1 MSSNQETIVAIASG
15 TGGAI
20 ALIRISGPDAIAI
33 ADRIFSGVSNKS
45 LTQSKGF
52 TLHYGYIRNELGE
65 TIDDVI
71 LSLFKAPHSYTGEDM
86 VEVTCHGSTYIQ
98 QEILRLFI
106 QNGARMA
113 QGGEFTLRAYMAGK
127 MDLSQAE
134 AVADIIASDSK
145 ASLMLASR
153 QIRGGYS
160 EEFALLRA
168 QLLELVSLLELELD
182 FSEEDVEFADRSR
195 LRAML
200 DDIQHKIETLSNSFQ
215 LGNILKNGVPVA
227 IVGSPNV
234 GKSTLLN
241 ALLNED
247 RALVSD
253 IAGTTRDLIEETI
266 NIQGITFRFID
277 TAGIRDTADPLEHL
291 GIERTLQRL
300 QQAAIVLFM
309 VDVRESFDT
318 IAQQLTTY
326 PPQQGQHTVVL
337 LNKTDQANI
346 SQIKT
351 LQKQLAQQFGYRVL
365 AISAKQ
371 HENLSEL
378 TQVLYNCVEADTAL
392 RSGQIIVSNAR
403 HHEALEAAL
412 TATQRAQESLDND
425 LPGDLLAQDIREVLH
440 HLRTITGEITSQD
453 VLNSIFSKFCIGK

>member
-1 MSSNQETIVAIASG
+1 MTVNSETIVAIASG

-20 ALIRISGPDAIAI
+20 ALIRTSGPDAIAI
-33 ADRIFSGVSNKS
+33 ADRIFCGVSGTPLK
-45 LTQSKGF
+45 QAKGF
-52 TLHYGYIRNELGE
+52 TLYYGYIRNEAGE

-71 LSLFKAPHSYTGEDM
+71 LSLYRAPHSYTGEDM
-86 VEVTCHGSTYIQ
+86 VEITCHGSSYIQ

-113 QGGEFTLRAYMAGK
+113 QGGEFTLRAFLAGK
-127 MDLSQAE
+127 MDLAQAE

-160 EEFALLRA
+160 EEFSHLRNH
-168 QLLELVSLLELELD
+168 LLELVSLLELELD

-195 LRAML
+195 LKTML
-200 DDIQHKIETLSNSFQ
+200 NEIQQKIETLSNSFR

-241 ALLNED
+241 ALLNEE

-266 NIQGITFRFID
+266 NIQGVTFRFID
-277 TAGIRDTADPLEHL
+277 TAGIRDTVDPLEHL

-300 QQAAIVLFM
+300 QQAAVVLFM
-309 VDVRESFDT
+309 VDAHEPFNT
-318 IAQQLTTY
+318 IVQQLTTY
-326 PPQQGQHTVVL
+326 PPKSDQHTIIL
-337 LNKTDQANI
+337 LNKADQVDATHI
-346 SQIKT
+346 EVLKT
-351 LQKQLAQQFGYRVL
+351 QLAQQFGFPVL
-365 AISAKQ
+365 AISAKL
-371 HENLSEL
+371 HDNLPAL
-378 TQVLYNCVEADTAL
+378 TQVLYKCVEADSAL
-392 RSGQIIVSNAR
+392 HSDQVIVSNAR
-403 HHEALEAAL
+403 HHEALQAAL
-412 TATQRAQESLDND
+412 SATKRAQESLDND

-440 HLRTITGEITSQD
+440 HLGTITGEITSQD

>member
-20 ALIRISGPDAIAI
+20 ALIRTSGPDAIAI

-65 TIDDVI
+65 IIDDVI

-106 QNGARMA
+106 QHGARMA

-160 EEFALLRA
+160 EEFLQLRN

-195 LRAML
+195 LRNML
-200 DDIQHKIETLSNSFQ
+200 DEIQHKIKTLSNSFQ

-351 LQKQLAQQFGYRVL
+351 LQDQIVQQFGYRVL

-371 HENLSEL
+371 HENLAEL
-378 TQVLYNCVEADTAL
+378 TQVLYNCVEADAAL

-440 HLRTITGEITSQD
+440 HLGTITGEITSQD

>member
-1 MSSNQETIVAIASG
+1 
-15 TGGAI
+15 
-20 ALIRISGPDAIAI
+20 
-33 ADRIFSGVSNKS
+33 
-45 LTQSKGF
+45 
-52 TLHYGYIRNELGE
+52 
-65 TIDDVI
+65 
-71 LSLFKAPHSYTGEDM
+71 
-86 VEVTCHGSTYIQ
+86 
-98 QEILRLFI
+98 
-106 QNGARMA
+106 
-113 QGGEFTLRAYMAGK
+113 
-127 MDLSQAE
+127 
-134 AVADIIASDSK
+134 
-145 ASLMLASR
+145 MLASR

-337 LNKTDQANI
+337 LNKTDQANL
-346 SQIKT
+346 SHVKT
-351 LQKQLAQQFGYRVL
+351 LQDQIAQQFGYHVL

-392 RSGQIIVSNAR
+392 QSGQIIVSNAR

-412 TATQRAQESLDND
+412 AATQRAQESLDND

-440 HLRTITGEITSQD
+440 HLGTITGEITSQD

>member
-1 MSSNQETIVAIASG
+1 M
-15 TGGAI
+15 
-20 ALIRISGPDAIAI
+20 
-33 ADRIFSGVSNKS
+33 
-45 LTQSKGF
+45 
-52 TLHYGYIRNELGE
+52 
-65 TIDDVI
+65 
-71 LSLFKAPHSYTGEDM
+71 
-86 VEVTCHGSTYIQ
+86 
-98 QEILRLFI
+98 
-106 QNGARMA
+106 
-113 QGGEFTLRAYMAGK
+113 
-127 MDLSQAE
+127 
-134 AVADIIASDSK
+134 
-145 ASLMLASR
+145 
-153 QIRGGYS
+153 
-160 EEFALLRA
+160 
-168 QLLELVSLLELELD
+168 ELD

-200 DDIQHKIETLSNSFQ
+200 DDIQHKIATLSNSFQ

-300 QQAAIVLFM
+300 QQAAVVLFM

-351 LQKQLAQQFGYRVL
+351 LQDQIVQQFGYRVL
-365 AISAKQ
+365 AISAKL

-378 TQVLYNCVEADTAL
+378 TQVLYNCVEADAAL

-412 TATQRAQESLDND
+412 VATQRAQESLDND

-440 HLRTITGEITSQD
+440 HLGTITGEITSQD

>member
-1 MSSNQETIVAIASG
+1 
-15 TGGAI
+15 
-20 ALIRISGPDAIAI
+20 
-33 ADRIFSGVSNKS
+33 
-45 LTQSKGF
+45 
-52 TLHYGYIRNELGE
+52 
-65 TIDDVI
+65 
-71 LSLFKAPHSYTGEDM
+71 
-86 VEVTCHGSTYIQ
+86 
-98 QEILRLFI
+98 
-106 QNGARMA
+106 MA

-134 AVADIIASDSK
+134 AVADIIASDSI

-440 HLRTITGEITSQD
+440 HLGTITGEITSQD
-453 VLNSIFSKFCIGK
+453 VLNSIFSKFCVGK